1 MRNICVGISGFSGSG
16 KDEIAKSLVKRG
28 AIQLGLADPAKRH
41 MADLYEFTEQQ
52 LFGPSE
58 FRNGGD
64 LRYPKPAMEKL
75 RLWNGPKPEGEG
87 LIGDWDDN
95 ATYWWF
101 EGRDRV
107 GKTYNNNDPYIP
119 LRLGS
124 ARIFIQQGDPRFWL
138 SPREALQKYCE
149 LMNTLYGDTWIHKGI
164 DTSLKLAETYFFKT
178 GVNLAQYRYS
188 QMEGLK
194 KYYGPDN
201 HGPVIKENIIIT
213 CFADFR
219 HKHEINY
226 LRNKAGPALTPALI
240 RIKRP
245 GIDKPPFNHR
255 SETEQATIEDGA
267 FDFVINNDKTLEDL
281 DQKVEKI
288 LTTIRTSG
296 WTPLQ
301 GTV

>member
-1 MRNICVGISGFSGSG
+1 MRNICIGISGFSGSG
-16 KDEIAKSLVKRG
+16 KDEIAKSFVKRG

-41 MADLYEFTEQQ
+41 MADLYDFTEQQ
-52 LFGPSE
+52 LFGPSK

-75 RLWNGPKPEGEG
+75 QSWNGPKPEGEG
-87 LIGDWDDN
+87 LIGNWDDD

-101 EGRDRV
+101 EGRGRV
-107 GKTYNNNDPYIP
+107 EGIGYNNDDPYIP

-124 ARIFIQQGDPRFWL
+124 ARVFIKQGDPRFWL

-149 LMNTLYGDTWIHKGI
+149 LMNTMYGDTWIRKGI
-164 DTSLKLAETYFFKT
+164 DTSLKLAEAHHFRDGIYVKS
-178 GVNLAQYRYS
+178 YKYS
-188 QMEGLK
+188 QMEGLRT
-194 KYYGPDN
+194 YSGPNEYGPRLA
-201 HGPVIKENIIIT
+201 ENYIIT

-226 LRNKAGPALTPALI
+226 LRRKANEALTPVLI

-267 FDFVINNDKTLEDL
+267 FDFVVQNDGTLEEL

-288 LTTIRTSG
+288 LTTIRI
-296 WTPLQ
+296 PR
-301 GTV
+301 